1 MTSHDFVT
9 KHYETTTLRLTLF
22 LNALKRIIMYRAMNP
37 SKTYMNSILFS
48 DVDQYNT
55 VSRTMEEGR
64 QALRQ
69 VREPINPVGRA
80 IC

>member
-1 MTSHDFVT
+1 
-9 KHYETTTLRLTLF
+9 
-22 LNALKRIIMYRAMNP
+22 MNP